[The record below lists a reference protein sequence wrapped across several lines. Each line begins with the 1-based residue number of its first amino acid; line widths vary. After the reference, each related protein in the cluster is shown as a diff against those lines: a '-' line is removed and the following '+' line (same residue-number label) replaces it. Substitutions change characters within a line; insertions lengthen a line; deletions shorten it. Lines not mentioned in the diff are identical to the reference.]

1 MASRKTL
8 RFLALGI
15 IAGVLAAT
23 RIAPAAAEERT
34 FTLNIERNA
43 VAPELRTLRVRKDDV
58 VNLEVKADRAL
69 LLHVHGLKLELTVS
83 SGSPARASFTANATG
98 RFPIEV
104 HAAGAHQHARHHG
117 PPLSFLEVM
126 PK

>member
-1 MASRKTL
+1 MLSGKTL

-15 IAGVLAAT
+15 LASVLTAT
-23 RIAPAAAEERT
+23 RIVPAAAEERT
-34 FTLNIERNA
+34 FTLSIERNA
-43 VAPELRTLRVRKDDV
+43 VAPEMRTLRVRKGDV
-58 VNLEVKADRAL
+58 VNLKVKADRTL
-69 LLHVHGLKLELTVS
+69 LLHVHGLKVELTVN
-83 SGSPARASFTANATG
+83 SGSSARTSLTAHATG

-104 HAAGAHQHARHHG
+104 HSAGAHQHARHHG